1 MTSIKAEKREISG
14 KKVKNLRNEGKIPA
28 IIYGA
33 GESGLM
39 LQISERDFEK
49 VFKQAG
55 ESTLVEVEIGNEKRN
70 VLIHDVSLDPIKDR
84 PMHVDFLQVRMDKL
98 IKATVELLF
107 DGESPA
113 VKLGG
118 ILVKVL
124 REIEVEALP
133 KDLPHQIKVD
143 ISKLVNLG
151 DKLTIADLKLPSGVK
166 IHADMEEVLIL
177 VEAPRSEEELK
188 AEEAAAG
195 VGIESIEVL
204 TKKEKVAAALEE
216 GEPRPE
222 KSGRE
227 EKSDS
232 KEETK

>member
-14 KKVKNLRNEGKIPA
+14 KKVKNLRKEGKIPA

-33 GESGLM
+33 GEKGLM
-39 LQISERDFEK
+39 LQILERDFEK

-70 VLIHDVSLDPIKDR
+70 VLIHDVSFDPIRDT
-84 PMHVDFLQVRMDKL
+84 PTHVDFLQVRMDKL

-133 KDLPHQIKVD
+133 KDLPHQIRVD

-151 DKLTIADLKLPSGVK
+151 DKLTVADLKLSSGVK
-166 IHADMEEVLIL
+166 IHADSEEVLIL

-188 AEEAAAG
+188 AEEATAG
-195 VGIESIEVL
+195 AGIESIEVL
-204 TKKEKVAAALEE
+204 TKKEKVAEE
-216 GEPRPE
+216 GATA
-222 KSGRE
+222 E
-227 EKSDS
+227 EGKPAKEAG